1 MPRASTCGRAGSL
14 PGSTTRRNPAEL
26 VRRQAAHLVG
36 LVAEDLRE
44 GLAHDPEQVM
54 VDAYGI
60 TVTYVAASTSSRCS
74 IDGTYTAN
82 PPAITVATSLSAGR
96 ERFSLLHELGH
107 HLQRN
112 DFDSIDVLN
121 RAGKNRR
128 TLEEDICDSF
138 AAEILLPEPDVDD
151 ALDGQLPSAEAL
163 ASLYKEHSASR
174 AACCVRIAQRL
185 RSSGYVLLTN
195 LDGHVAFAATA
206 GDALPLARGTRQVDE
221 LFAEAL
227 SGRVTRGKTRVTY
240 PSQWQSPVY
249 FGELLQAGDWVFG
262 VLQDQPPSW
271 QVVPLKGDELKP
283 APGQIECGHCGE
295 TFAGWNPP
303 CERCHV
309 RTCAHCGRCEC
320 TKTPAP
326 RTCQGCWLLLAP
338 SRFPDDGP
346 FCLDCA

>member
-1 MPRASTCGRAGSL
+1 MQAASTSGRAGSL
-14 PGSTTRRNPAEL
+14 PGSTTRRNSADL
-26 VRRQAAHLVG
+26 VRRQASHLVG
-36 LVAEDLRE
+36 LVAEDLRAR
-44 GLAHDPEQVM
+44 LAHDPEGVIA
-54 VDAYGI
+54 DDYGI
-60 TVTYVAASTSSRCS
+60 TVNYVAASTSSRCS
-74 IDGTYTAN
+74 IDGTYTAK
-82 PPAITVATSLSAGR
+82 PPTMTIATSASAGR

-107 HLQRN
+107 HLQRH

-121 RAGKNRR
+121 RAGKSRR

-138 AAEILLPEPDVDD
+138 AAEILLPDEDVDD
-151 ALDGQLPSAEAL
+151 ALDGQLPSVEAL
-163 ASLYKEHSASR
+163 VSLYRDHSASR

-185 RSSGYVLLTN
+185 RSSGYVLLT
-195 LDGHVAFAATA
+195 DVEGCVAFAATA

-227 SGRVTRGKTRVTY
+227 SGRSTRGKTRVTY

-249 FGELLQAGDWVFG
+249 FGELQQVGDWVFG

-295 TFAGWNPP
+295 TFTGWKPP
-303 CERCHV
+303 CDRCEV
-309 RTCAHCGRCEC
+309 RTCTHCGRCDC
-320 TKTPAP
+320 TKAPAP

-338 SRFPDDGP
+338 SRFPIDGV

>member
-1 MPRASTCGRAGSL
+1 M

-26 VRRQAAHLVG
+26 VRRQSRHLVR
-36 LVAEDLRE
+36 LVAEDLQAA
-44 GLAHDPEQVM
+44 LARDPEQVIT
-54 VDAYGI
+54 DQYGI
-60 TVTYVAASTSSRCS
+60 TVNYVGASSPSRCS
-74 IDGTYTAN
+74 IDGTYIAK
-82 PPAITVATSLSAGR
+82 PPTITIATSASTGR

-121 RAGKNRR
+121 RAGKGRR

-138 AAEILLPEPDVDD
+138 AAEILLPKPDVDD
-151 ALDGQLPSAEAL
+151 ALDGQLPSVEAL
-163 ASLYKEHSASR
+163 VRLYKDHSASR

-185 RSSGYVLLTN
+185 RSSGYVLLT
-195 LDGHVAFAATA
+195 DAEGHVAFAATA
-206 GDALPLARGTRQVDE
+206 GDALPLARGTQQVDE
-221 LFAEAL
+221 LFVEAL
-227 SGRVTRGKTRVTY
+227 SGRRTRGKMRVTY

-249 FGELLQAGDWVFG
+249 FGELQQVDGWVFG
-262 VLQDQPPSW
+262 VLQDQPPAW

-283 APGQIECGHCGE
+283 SPGTIECGHCGE
-295 TFAGWNPP
+295 TFTGWKPP
-303 CERCHV
+303 CERCGV
-309 RTCAHCGRCEC
+309 RTCTHCGRCDC
-320 TKTPAP
+320 TKAPAP